1 MARPKQIL
9 LIALVYSWGS
19 IMAINQGYP
28 WSSGSYL
35 MGLGAAILIS
45 ISIHYANEYADYE
58 TDKLTIRTLYSGGSG
73 ALQDLGLERSLA
85 LKGALLAL
93 LLGVVLGTIGLFL
106 GDIPVHG
113 VVMLIIAVILGWG
126 YSLKPLALAWR
137 GWGEVDNA
145 FLGAILLPVYGFTVI
160 SLQVERSVIV
170 ASIPFG
176 LLAFVNLLATH
187 WADRAA
193 DHAVGKNTLAN
204 TISVN
209 RLRWI
214 YFLIILG
221 VYIWVYWL
229 TFYPQIVRLSSMAV
243 LPLSIWG
250 FQRFTK
256 QHSPAPSVIPMVAFL
271 IVQLIS
277 LGFVQLYM

>member
-1 MARPKQIL
+1 LVYSNIFAVGAVTVVCRSNLISYYSGLKKVHLRITHSKPYVEILMKYGSLYFRMARPKQIL

-160 SLQVERSVIV
+160 SLQVERSICHCCLNSLWV
-170 ASIPFG
+170 ARICQSTG
-176 LLAFVNLLATH
+176 
-187 WADRAA
+187 
-193 DHAVGKNTLAN
+193 NTLG
-204 TISVN
+204 
-209 RLRWI
+209 R
-214 YFLIILG
+214 
-221 VYIWVYWL
+221 
-229 TFYPQIVRLSSMAV
+229 SS
-243 LPLSIWG
+243 G
-250 FQRFTK
+250 
-256 QHSPAPSVIPMVAFL
+256 
-271 IVQLIS
+271 
-277 LGFVQLYM
+277 

>member
-221 VYIWVYWL
+221 VYIWIYWL
-229 TFYPQIVRLSSMAV
+229 SFYPQIVRLSSMAV

>member
-73 ALQDLGLERSLA
+73 ALQDLGIERSLA

-221 VYIWVYWL
+221 VYIWIYWL
-229 TFYPQIVRLSSMAV
+229 SFYPQIVRLSSMAV

-271 IVQLIS
+271 IIQLIS

>member
-229 TFYPQIVRLSSMAV
+229 SFYPQIVRLSSMAV

-271 IVQLIS
+271 IIQLIS

>member
-1 MARPKQIL
+1 
-9 LIALVYSWGS
+9 
-19 IMAINQGYP
+19 MAINQGYP

>member
-1 MARPKQIL
+1 MARPTQIL

-221 VYIWVYWL
+221 VYIWIYWFS
-229 TFYPQIVRLSSMAV
+229 FYPQIVRLSSMAV